1 MEKNEPPSLT
11 AFEEEPEPTV
21 TRAES
26 VAHPTGRRTG
36 RTVASASRGPRKEA
50 VEGRGHFIGK

>member
-26 VAHPTGRRTG
+26 VAHPTARRTG
-36 RTVASASRGPRKEA
+36 RTAGAQALSKEEDAS
-50 VEGRGHFIGK
+50 